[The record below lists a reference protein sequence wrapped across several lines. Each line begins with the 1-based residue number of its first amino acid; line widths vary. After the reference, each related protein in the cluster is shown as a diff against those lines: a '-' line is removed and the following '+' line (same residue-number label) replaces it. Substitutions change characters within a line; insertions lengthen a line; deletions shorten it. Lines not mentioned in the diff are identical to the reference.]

1 MADYVP
7 VYSRRERRF
16 RNLGKILFV
25 ATVILVVCLIMSIKV
40 SIIDNDFQFDWVEME
55 NNQDEQLSGLL
66 LTPNDAPDAGA
77 PAVIITHDIGG
88 HKEQNNRLSFEMA
101 REGYVVLALDLRD
114 HGRSRGYTTF
124 NDYYEGEAWDIIA
137 AYDYLAEEVS
147 KVDPERIAVVGDGFG
162 GAACLMANNILLLE
176 RNVTLAAVVVW
187 APPIDMTPLYNSNWD
202 EIEPFT
208 DRRMSDVEWNSS
220 EDRNDRSI
228 VYHMTAPNWDPNKV
242 YIIYGGQDEK
252 IPDDQFGPMVEKA
265 ELFQMADLGHDLS
278 EDKRVLEFTID
289 YIARRLEVTP
299 RVEYDFNYE
308 EVETV
313 NRLVHASTFAVMII
327 AFMMVYEV
335 LVMKKTSRSFIPQF
349 SKEVKPIFVGVATL
363 IDIVAYVAIS
373 YAVGSLYNIF
383 TGDPFMDILPAARFY
398 YTMVWATALLIGF
411 GMLIWYIWSFW
422 MPRDEERTIET
433 CGNLRGIVSGMMAL
447 IVVIINFFIGQ
458 ILLFGPNYPKG
469 YEFVIVAIICFGFFL
484 GHELWMRKLLHMKI
498 QNLLSNLFLR
508 HRLPYQ
514 LSFFGIMYGLYALLT
529 LVMLWNIG
537 RDHFDVDFQTVYF
550 LFVTVIGLGST
561 IIYHRS
567 NSIMASVTYS
577 AIMAP
582 WLLNIAHHL

>member
-16 RNLGKILFV
+16 RNLGKILFI

-40 SIIDNDFQFDWVEME
+40 SIIDNDFQFEWVEMK
-55 NNQDEQLSGLL
+55 NDQDEKLSGLL
-66 LTPNDAPDAGA
+66 LTPNDAPEAGL
-77 PAVIITHDIGG
+77 PAVIVTHDIGG
-88 HKEQNNRLSFEMA
+88 HKEQNNRLSFELA

-124 NDYYEGEAWDIIA
+124 NDYYEGEAYDIIA
-137 AYDYLAEEVS
+137 AYYYLAQDVN

-162 GAACLMANNILLLE
+162 GAACLMANNILLE
-176 RNVTLAAVVVW
+176 RNITLAAVIAW
-187 APPIDMTPLYNSNWD
+187 APPIDMTPLVNDNWD
-202 EIEPFT
+202 EIEPFI
-208 DRRMSDVEWNSS
+208 DRRISDVDWTEPAERDN
-220 EDRNDRSI
+220 RSI
-228 VYHMTAPNWDPNKV
+228 VRHMDAPNWDPNKV
-242 YIIYGGQDEK
+242 YIIYGGQDK
-252 IPDDQFGPMVEKA
+252 KVPDNQYGPMVEKA

-289 YIARRLEVTP
+289 YLNRRLDKAP
-299 RVEYDFNYE
+299 IADIDFNYE

-313 NRLVHASTFAVMII
+313 NRLVHASSFAVMIF
-327 AFMMVYEV
+327 AFFMVYEV
-335 LVMKKTSRSFIPQF
+335 LVMKKTSRSYIPKF
-349 SKEVKPIFVGVATL
+349 SKEVKPIFVGMATL

-373 YAVGSLYNIF
+373 YAVGRLYNVM
-383 TGDPFMDILPAARFY
+383 TGDPFMEILPAARFY
-398 YTMVWATALLIGF
+398 YTMVWAMALLIGF

-422 MPRDEERTIET
+422 MPRDGERTIET

-447 IVVIINFFIGQ
+447 IIIIINFFVGQ

-469 YEFVIVAIICFGFFL
+469 YEFFIVALICFGFFL

-498 QNLLSNLFLR
+498 QYLLSNLFLR

-514 LSFFGIMYGLYALLT
+514 LTFFGIMYGLYALLT
-529 LVMLWNIG
+529 LVMMWNIG
-537 RDHFDVDFQTVYF
+537 SHHFDVDFRTVYF
-550 LFVTVIGLGST
+550 LMVTVIGLGST

>member
-40 SIIDNDFQFDWVEME
+40 SIIDNDFQFEWVEIT
-55 NNQDEQLSGLL
+55 NDQDEQLSGLL

-77 PAVIITHDIGG
+77 PAVIVTHDIGG
-88 HKEQNNRLSFEMA
+88 HKEQNNRLSFELA
-101 REGYVVLALDLRD
+101 REGFVVLALDMRD

-124 NDYYEGEAWDIIA
+124 NDYYEGEAYDIIA
-137 AYDYLAEEVS
+137 AYEYLALEVDR
-147 KVDPERIAVVGDGFG
+147 VDPERIAVVGDGFG

-176 RNVTLAAVVVW
+176 RNVTLAAVVAW

-220 EDRNDRSI
+220 AQRNARS
-228 VYHMTAPNWDPNKV
+228 VLEHMDAPNWDPNKV
-242 YIIYGGQDEK
+242 YIIYGGQDKK
-252 IPDDQFGPMVEKA
+252 IPDSQYGPMVEKA
-265 ELFQMADLGHDLS
+265 EMFQMADLGHDLS

-289 YIARRLEVTP
+289 YLSRRLEMTP
-299 RVEYDFNYE
+299 RVDYDFNYE

-313 NRLVHASTFAVMII
+313 NRLVHASSFAVMVL

-335 LVMKKTSRSFIPQF
+335 LVMKKASRSYIPQF
-349 SKEVKPIFVGVATL
+349 AKEVKAIFVGVATL
-363 IDIVAYVAIS
+363 IDIVAYVAIA
-373 YAVGSLYNIF
+373 YTVGRLYDIM
-383 TGDPFMDILPAARFY
+383 TGDPFMEILPAARFY
-398 YTMVWATALLIGF
+398 YTMVWAAALMIVIG
-411 GMLIWYIWSFW
+411 MIIWYIWSFW

-433 CGNLRGIVSGMMAL
+433 CGNLRGILSGMMAL
-447 IVVIINFFIGQ
+447 IVIIINFFLGQ
-458 ILLFGPNYPKG
+458 VLLFGPNYPKG
-469 YEFVIVAIICFGFFL
+469 YEFFIVALICFGFFL

-498 QNLLSNLFLR
+498 QHLLSNLFLR

-514 LSFFGIMYGLYALLT
+514 LTFFGIMYGLYALLT
-529 LVMLWNIG
+529 LVMMWNIG
-537 RDHFDVDFQTVYF
+537 RDHFDVDFRTTYILV
-550 LFVTVIGLGST
+550 VTVIGLGST
-561 IIYHRS
+561 IIFHRS